1 MNKQLKASFPILQ
14 NPINGQRLVYL
25 DNAATT
31 QKPKEVLEAIL
42 SYYKQDNANTYRGV
56 YTLAAIATE
65 AYEEARN
72 KVQDFIHAENGEV
85 VFTKGTTQG
94 LNWVADRFLE
104 KVLKAGDE
112 ILISPLEHHSNLL
125 PWQQMAKK
133 RGYLLKYL
141 PMKADGK
148 WSKEDVQAALS
159 KKTKILAIAH
169 VSNVLG
175 SIQDL
180 KELADVIHSNSG
192 YLVVDGA
199 QAVAHLPIDVKQME
213 CDFYCFSG
221 HKMYGPTGIGVLY
234 GKRELLEEMEP
245 AEYGGEMITSVSKY
259 DAKWAEFPLKWEAGT
274 QNIAG
279 AIGLGRAIDWIKEQD
294 LSCIHSKEQQLI
306 SSALK
311 GLQEIPSVTVYGPKT
326 AKNRCGVISFNLEGV
341 HPHDLATG
349 LDQYG
354 IAIRAGH
361 HCAQPLM
368 KELGITASA
377 RISFAVYNTEE
388 DVQIFLQAMKEL
400 RNFFQ

>member
-259 DAKWAEFPLKWEAGT
+259 DAKWAELPLKWEAGT

-294 LSCIHSKEQQLI
+294 FSCIHSKEQQLI

-388 DVQIFLQAMKEL
+388 DVQIFLQAIKEL
-400 RNFFQ
+400 RKFFQ

>member
-1 MNKQLKASFPILQ
+1 MNKQLKASFPIFQ

-259 DAKWAEFPLKWEAGT
+259 DAKWAELPLKWEAGT

-326 AKNRCGVISFNLEGV
+326 AKNRCGMISFNLEGV

-388 DVQIFLQAMKEL
+388 DVQIFLQAIKEL
-400 RNFFQ
+400 RKFFQ

>member
-1 MNKQLKASFPILQ
+1 
-14 NPINGQRLVYL
+14 
-25 DNAATT
+25 
-31 QKPKEVLEAIL
+31 
-42 SYYKQDNANTYRGV
+42 
-56 YTLAAIATE
+56 
-65 AYEEARN
+65 
-72 KVQDFIHAENGEV
+72 
-85 VFTKGTTQG
+85 
-94 LNWVADRFLE
+94 
-104 KVLKAGDE
+104 
-112 ILISPLEHHSNLL
+112 
-125 PWQQMAKK
+125 
-133 RGYLLKYL
+133 
-141 PMKADGK
+141 MKADGK

-259 DAKWAEFPLKWEAGT
+259 DAKWAELPLKWEAGT

-326 AKNRCGVISFNLEGV
+326 AKNRCGMISFNLEGV

-388 DVQIFLQAMKEL
+388 DVQIFLQAIKEL
-400 RNFFQ
+400 RKFFQ

>member
-1 MNKQLKASFPILQ
+1 M
-14 NPINGQRLVYL
+14 
-25 DNAATT
+25 
-31 QKPKEVLEAIL
+31 
-42 SYYKQDNANTYRGV
+42 
-56 YTLAAIATE
+56 
-65 AYEEARN
+65 
-72 KVQDFIHAENGEV
+72 
-85 VFTKGTTQG
+85 
-94 LNWVADRFLE
+94 
-104 KVLKAGDE
+104 LKAGDE

-259 DAKWAEFPLKWEAGT
+259 DAKWAELPLKWEAGT

-388 DVQIFLQAMKEL
+388 DVQIFLQAIKEL
-400 RNFFQ
+400 RKFFQ

>member
-199 QAVAHLPIDVKQME
+199 QAVAHLPIDVKQMG

-259 DAKWAEFPLKWEAGT
+259 DAKWAELPLKWEAGT

-279 AIGLGRAIDWIKEQD
+279 AIGLGQAIDWIKEQD

-388 DVQIFLQAMKEL
+388 DVQIFLQAIKEL
-400 RNFFQ
+400 RKFFQ

>member
-259 DAKWAEFPLKWEAGT
+259 DAKWAELPLKWEAGT